1 MDQKSQNKENG
12 LVLILR
18 NAVVELKVKNARPGP
33 WQFGQDLEQYR
44 NSEVRASRPVVLMT
58 HNAESSTVGENTDN
72 MVFHN
77 FTAIKRLGPV
87 SNSRTFGL
95 PLVHSV
101 DLDYHT
107 LPWILRAFLTLPPK
121 ILAFDPALVV
131 VLNTNSHR
139 NS

>member
-1 MDQKSQNKENG
+1 
-12 LVLILR
+12 
-18 NAVVELKVKNARPGP
+18 
-33 WQFGQDLEQYR
+33 
-44 NSEVRASRPVVLMT
+44 MT
-58 HNAESSTVGENTDN
+58 HNAEFRTVGKDTNN

-95 PLVHSV
+95 SLVHSV

-107 LPWILRAFLTLPPK
+107 LRWILRAFLTLPPK
-121 ILAFDPALVV
+121 IPSFDPALVV